1 MRKKQR
7 NLAMKSWANGLVRLP
22 MMHSAAFLLLM
33 LFSCV
38 TFSVDARAQTSY
50 GSIVGLVTDP
60 TGAIIPGATVVAKNA
75 ATNVSQT
82 VVTGAAGNY
91 SFVNLNPSVY
101 DVSVA
106 KESFESLTQRGV
118 NVQVGGV
125 VRLDVTLKVG
135 TQSQTVVVTAAQ
147 SEMQTESASL
157 GGVVQ
162 GQQVEEAPLNGR
174 NVNNLLDFIPG
185 VVPGGGTQGSTMSN
199 QGDGQTQAIAYN
211 NYQIGGGFSGES
223 IFFIDGMEQ
232 NIAENNVDPL
242 VPTQDAVAEFR
253 VSTSNVSPEF
263 GGYGGGVVQ
272 IVTKSGTNVFHGNA
286 YEYLRNTDLDA
297 NNWFSNHDNLGKTPL
312 HQSQYGANLGGPIIR
327 NKAFFFFSWE
337 HESLLLSSPESET
350 MPTTKELAGDFSAD
364 PQVIYCP
371 AVGSYGCT
379 PGQPLTGNKLTYIDT
394 TAQNIAKLE
403 TPDESRVTQTPF
415 TTNFSASAPSEGYQT
430 QFNVRGDMAPDEKD
444 SLFVRYTY
452 WNPHNGPSDPTG
464 TNTGLG
470 PTGNDTQ
477 EAEIGDSHTFSASTL
492 ADIHLSYLEN
502 YNFQNILSNGF
513 NMTSLG
519 SAYGAIQGESE
530 NHEGI
535 LPALGIQGYGIGAA
549 QSTLYWNN
557 NVWGI
562 NGNLTKVLGHHTIKA
577 GAEWRQ
583 MLWEAYGYWT
593 YGLNATPFYTAS
605 SATDT
610 TTGNALASF
619 LMGIPSSTV
628 GSYGATEHAYL
639 HDYALYVSDTYQ
651 LTKKLTVSAGVRW
664 TQPGAFS
671 EEHNLDSVL
680 QPNAAVTIGGVS
692 SYTNPVTG
700 ATVPLTGGTALLG
713 SSQYSGTRDEM
724 LHWLLFAPRVGLDY
738 QITPKTVFRL
748 GYGISYLP
756 PDLAQEGPQLNPIN
770 RANTTYANTV
780 GDPLIA
786 TVDNPLPNGFVLP
799 GGHTQAALNA
809 LLGGGVWAGLPNVPY
824 GYTQQ
829 WNAAVQQAL
838 GPNSSLTAAYAGAKG
853 THLVIASAY
862 TGPGYNLNQLPDQ
875 YDALVDPN
883 CTPSPSNP
891 DCHVILE
898 TVANPFYGVLPATS
912 VVGASM
918 VQKGYL
924 LEPHPQYPDGLLQYN
939 PRYGN
944 STYRALQM
952 QYDLRMAHGNILQV
966 AYTFSN
972 LTSDTENTSSFLDGQ
987 GAEGIPQDNYN
998 LKAEK
1003 SLSMEDIKSNLVIDY
1018 GFDLPFGHGQHY
1030 LTNMN
1035 GAANVVLGG
1044 WRVNGITIFRSGP
1057 PIAMTAPANVLSQFG
1072 AGTAPFGPGQS
1083 GVIRPDYMSNCSKAG
1098 PGSVHSS
1105 ARAKTWFNT
1114 VCFQQPGEFSFG
1126 SEPRVDPS
1134 LRADRLANFDTVFS
1148 KSFALPR
1155 EATFKF
1161 SGEIFNLFNHPQFGF
1176 PNSEAGVPGFGEVT
1190 TQENIPRTA
1199 QFEGRITF

>member
-1 MRKKQR
+1 MRMKQR

-22 MMHSAAFLLLM
+22 VMHTAAFLLLM

-38 TFSVDARAQTSY
+38 AFTVNARAQTSS

-60 TGAIIPGATVVAKNA
+60 SGAIVPDATVVLKNT
-75 ATNVSQT
+75 ATNASQT
-82 VVTGAAGNY
+82 AVTGASGNY
-91 SFVNLNPSVY
+91 SFVDLNPSVY
-101 DVSVA
+101 DITVT
-106 KESFESLTQRGV
+106 KKDFESLTQSGI
-118 NVQVGGV
+118 NLQVGAV

-135 TQSQTVVVTAAQ
+135 TQSQTVVVSAAQ

-242 VPTQDAVAEFR
+242 VPTQDAVQEFR

-263 GGYGGGVVQ
+263 GGYGGGVVE
-272 IVTKSGTNVFHGNA
+272 IVTKSGTNAFHGNA

-312 HQSQYGANLGGPIIR
+312 HQNQYGANLGGPIVR

-379 PGQPLTGNKLTYIDT
+379 PGTPLPGNKLTYIDT

-403 TPDESRVTQTPF
+403 TPNESRITQTPF

-430 QFNVRGDMAPDEKD
+430 QFNVRGDVTPDEKD

-470 PTGNDTQ
+470 PTGNNTQ
-477 EAEIGDSHTFSASTL
+477 EAEVGDSHTFNATTF

-502 YNFQNILSNGF
+502 YNFQQILSNGF
-513 NMTSLG
+513 NMSSLG
-519 SAYGAIQGESE
+519 TAYGTIQGESE
-530 NHEGI
+530 NRQGI
-535 LPALGIQGYGIGAA
+535 LPALGIQGYSIGAA

-562 NGNLTKVLGHHTIKA
+562 SGGMTKVHGHHTIKA
-577 GAEWRQ
+577 GGEWRQ

-619 LMGIPSSTV
+619 LMGIPSGTT
-628 GSYGATEHAYL
+628 GSYGGTEHAYL

-651 LTKKLTVSAGVRW
+651 VTKKLTASAGVRW

-671 EEHNLDSVL
+671 EEHDLDSVL
-680 QPNAAVTIGGVS
+680 LPNAAVTIGGIS
-692 SYTNPVTG
+692 SYTNPATSQ
-700 ATVPLTGGTALLG
+700 TVPLTGSTALLG

-724 LHWLLFAPRVGLDY
+724 LHWQLFAPRAGLDY

-770 RANTTYANTV
+770 RANTNYTNTV
-780 GDPLIA
+780 GQPLIA

-809 LLGGGVWAGLPNVPY
+809 LLGGGVWAGLPEVPY

-838 GPNSSLTAAYAGAKG
+838 GAKSSLTIAYAGAKG

-875 YDALVDPN
+875 YDSLQANLLKQVP
-883 CTPSPSNP
+883 
-891 DCHVILE
+891 
-898 TVANPFYGVLPATS
+898 NPFFGILPATS
-912 VVGASM
+912 VVGGPT
-918 VQKGYL
+918 VEEGYL
-924 LEPHPQYPDGLLQYN
+924 LEPHPQYPDGMLQYN

-944 STYRALQM
+944 STYGALQM
-952 QYDLRMAHGNILQV
+952 QYDLRMTHGDILQV
-966 AYTFSN
+966 AYT
-972 LTSDTENTSSFLDGQ
+972 LGQIMSDTDNTSSFLDGQ
-987 GAEGIPQDNYN
+987 GAQGIPQDNYN

-1018 GFDLPFGHGQHY
+1018 GFDLPFGHGQPY
-1030 LTNMN
+1030 LRTMS
-1035 GAANVVLGG
+1035 GAANAVLGG

-1057 PIAMTAPANVLSQFG
+1057 PIALTAPANILSQFG

-1083 GVIRPDYMSNCSKAG
+1083 GVIRPAYTAGCNKAG
-1098 PGSVHSS
+1098 QGSVHSA
-1105 ARAKTWFNT
+1105 ARAAEWFNT
-1114 VCFQQPGEFSFG
+1114 ACFQQPGEFSFG
-1126 SEPRVDPS
+1126 NEPRVDPS
-1134 LRADRLANFDTVFS
+1134 LRGNGLANFDTVFS
-1148 KSFALPR
+1148 KSFGLPR

-1161 SGEIFNLFNHPQFGF
+1161 SGEIFNLFNHPQFGL
-1176 PNSEAGVPGFGEVT
+1176 PSSLVGVPGFGEVT
-1190 TQENIPRTA
+1190 TQANIPRTA